1 MTNSH
6 IDISANNNSEYLDL
20 KQDKKDHVPLV
31 SSPQIQPIFE
41 QFIKSTV
48 LKGEINESIMKKYG
62 DTFISLESKDN
73 SFSPQ
78 IDQSKS
84 KRDIKQKFDQKQNSP
99 LEKGNTDRVEE
110 KSAPAKT
117 GNKIDSMAQ
126 TKFKSKQNN
135 TTSQFSGVHFKSS
148 LGQPD
153 KSGYSFQSNIES
165 IQKIS
170 KIQLVS
176 RITQIINNNISNSAA
191 KSATYRLN
199 GGEFG
204 ELEIKLTQRSSGTNA
219 VMVVESDSI
228 KSIVEKIVTEV
239 KESLNE
245 KGMKFESF
253 EVEVG
258 AEKQNNNKE
267 KTFSQNIFY
276 DIESEDE
283 SLAEVETIR
292 QFGYNTIEVI
302 A

>member
-1 MTNSH
+1 MNTLH
-6 IDISANNNSEYLDL
+6 IDISVDNNSEHLDL
-20 KQDKKDHVPLV
+20 KQDKKDHIPLV
-31 SSPQIQPIFE
+31 SSPHIQPIFE
-41 QFIKSTV
+41 QFIKGTV

-78 IDQSKS
+78 IDQSNS
-84 KRDIKQKFDQKQNSP
+84 KRDVKQKLDQKQNSP
-99 LEKGNTDRVEE
+99 LEKGNTDQVEE
-110 KSAPAKT
+110 KSTLTKP
-117 GNKIDSMAQ
+117 GSKIDSTARPD
-126 TKFKSKQNN
+126 FKGKQSN

-148 LGQPD
+148 LGQAA
-153 KSGYSFQSNIES
+153 KSGNLFQSNIES
-165 IQKIS
+165 IQKVS
-170 KIQLVS
+170 KVQLIS
-176 RITQIINNNISNSAA
+176 RITQIINNNISNNAA
-191 KSATYRLN
+191 KSATYKLN

-204 ELEIKLTQRSSGTNA
+204 ELEIKLTQRSSVTNA

-228 KSIVEKIVTEV
+228 KSIIEKIVTEV
-239 KESLNE
+239 KENLNE

-253 EVEVG
+253 KVEVG

-276 DIESEDE
+276 DIESENE

>member
-1 MTNSH
+1 MNTLH
-6 IDISANNNSEYLDL
+6 IDIPADNNSEYLDL
-20 KQDKKDHVPLV
+20 KQDKRDHVPLV

-41 QFIKSTV
+41 QFIKGTV
-48 LKGEINESIMKKYG
+48 LRGEINESIMKKYG
-62 DTFISLESKDN
+62 DTYISLESKNN
-73 SFSPQ
+73 SFSSH

-84 KRDIKQKFDQKQNSP
+84 KRDVKQKLDRKQNSP

-110 KSAPAKT
+110 KTAPGKT
-117 GNKIDSMAQ
+117 ESKIDSS
-126 TKFKSKQNN
+126 FRPDFRGKQNN
-135 TTSQFSGVHFKSS
+135 TTSQLSGVHFKSS
-148 LGQPD
+148 LGQAA

-165 IQKIS
+165 IQKVS
-170 KIQLVS
+170 KVQLIS
-176 RITQIINNNISNSAA
+176 RITQIINNNISTSAA
-191 KSATYRLN
+191 KSATYKLN

-228 KSIVEKIVTEV
+228 KAIIEKIVTEV
-239 KESLNE
+239 KENLNE

-276 DIESEDE
+276 DIESEHE
-283 SLAEVETIR
+283 SLSEVEKIR

>member
-1 MTNSH
+1 MNTLH
-6 IDISANNNSEYLDL
+6 IDIPADNNSEYLDL
-20 KQDKKDHVPLV
+20 KQDKRDHVPLV

-41 QFIKSTV
+41 QFIKGTV
-48 LKGEINESIMKKYG
+48 LRGEINESIMKKYG
-62 DTFISLESKDN
+62 DTFISLESKNN
-73 SFSPQ
+73 SFSSH

-84 KRDIKQKFDQKQNSP
+84 KRDVKQKLDRKQNSP

-110 KSAPAKT
+110 KTAPGKT
-117 GNKIDSMAQ
+117 ESKIDSS
-126 TKFKSKQNN
+126 FRPDFRGKQNN
-135 TTSQFSGVHFKSS
+135 TTSQLSGVHFKSS
-148 LGQPD
+148 LGQAA

-165 IQKIS
+165 IQKVS
-170 KIQLVS
+170 KVQLIS
-176 RITQIINNNISNSAA
+176 RITQIINNNISTSAA
-191 KSATYRLN
+191 KSATYKLN

-228 KSIVEKIVTEV
+228 KAIIEKIVTEV
-239 KESLNE
+239 KENLNE

-258 AEKQNNNKE
+258 AEKQKNNKE

-276 DIESEDE
+276 DIESEHE
-283 SLAEVETIR
+283 SLDEVERIR

>member
-1 MTNSH
+1 MNTLH
-6 IDISANNNSEYLDL
+6 IDISAENNPEYLDL
-20 KQDKKDHVPLV
+20 KQDKRVHISLV
-31 SSPQIQPIFE
+31 SSPHIQPIFE
-41 QFIKSTV
+41 QFIKGTV
-48 LKGEINESIMKKYG
+48 LKGKISESIMKKYG
-62 DTFISLESKDN
+62 DTFISLESKNN
-73 SFSPQ
+73 SFSPK

-84 KRDIKQKFDQKQNSP
+84 IRGVKQKLDQKENSP
-99 LEKGNTDRVEE
+99 LEKGNTDRMEE
-110 KSAPAKT
+110 KSAPGKT
-117 GNKIDSMAQ
+117 ESKIDSSVRHNFRGKQ
-126 TKFKSKQNN
+126 TN

-148 LGQPD
+148 LGQAA

-165 IQKIS
+165 IQKVS
-170 KIQLVS
+170 KVQLIS

-191 KSATYRLN
+191 KSATYKLN

-228 KSIVEKIVTEV
+228 KSIIEKIVTEV
-239 KESLNE
+239 KENLNE

-258 AEKQNNNKE
+258 GEKQNNNKE

-276 DIESEDE
+276 DIESENE

>member
-1 MTNSH
+1 MNTLH
-6 IDISANNNSEYLDL
+6 IDIPADNNSEYLDL
-20 KQDKKDHVPLV
+20 KQDKRDHVPLV

-41 QFIKSTV
+41 QFIKGTV
-48 LKGEINESIMKKYG
+48 LRGEINESIMKKYG
-62 DTFISLESKDN
+62 DTFISLESKNN
-73 SFSPQ
+73 SFSSH

-84 KRDIKQKFDQKQNSP
+84 KRDVKQKLDRKQNSP

-110 KSAPAKT
+110 KTAPGKT
-117 GNKIDSMAQ
+117 ESKIDSS
-126 TKFKSKQNN
+126 FRPDFRGKQNN
-135 TTSQFSGVHFKSS
+135 TTSQLSGVHFKSS
-148 LGQPD
+148 LGQAA
-153 KSGYSFQSNIES
+153 KSEYSFQSNIES
-165 IQKIS
+165 IQKVS
-170 KIQLVS
+170 KVQLIS
-176 RITQIINNNISNSAA
+176 RITQIINNNISTSAA
-191 KSATYRLN
+191 KSATYKLN

-228 KSIVEKIVTEV
+228 KAIIEKIVTEV
-239 KESLNE
+239 KENLNE

-258 AEKQNNNKE
+258 AEKQKNNKE

-276 DIESEDE
+276 DIESEHE
-283 SLAEVETIR
+283 SLSEVEKIR